1 MAIWYIDGG
10 NRLEGRCFVQGSK
23 NSVLPM
29 LAASVICG
37 AETELLNVPELNDV
51 TASLDILRCLGCE
64 ATQQGNDL
72 YINSA
77 NLSENKVPRE
87 MMQRMRSSVLFLG
100 ALLARCGE
108 AHIYAPGG
116 CKLGLRPIDLHID
129 VMKMLG
135 AEILQCDD
143 EIICRAD
150 KLKGAVINL
159 PVRSVGATENA
170 MLAACAA
177 EGKTEII
184 GAAMEP
190 EIVDLQEYLRKLG
203 AYIYGA
209 GTNRIVINGFKAE
222 KRAGHRVIPDRI
234 VASTILCACAACGGD
249 AELIGVIPEHF
260 SQTELFLNA
269 AGCDIIT
276 GKQNVRIHSDGNLR
290 GVGKVV
296 TETYPGFPTD
306 VQPLLMAALLKSKG
320 RTEFYENIFENRFG
334 QAAELKKFGADICVS
349 GNSAVLVGTEKL
361 TAAHVKAGDLRGGA
375 SLLIAAMAAEGKS
388 TVADDGFICRGYEK
402 FDYKLRRLGAD
413 ITMEM

>member
-37 AETELLNVPELNDV
+37 AETKLLNVPELSDV

-64 ATQQGNDL
+64 AEQHGNDV

-77 NLSENKVPRE
+77 GLSENTVPRE
-87 MMQRMRSSVLFLG
+87 KMQRMRSSVLFLG

-108 AHIYAPGG
+108 AHIYTPGG
-116 CKLGLRPIDLHID
+116 CKLGLRPIDLHLD
-129 VMKMLG
+129 VMKKLG
-135 AEILQCDD
+135 AEVLQCDD
-143 EIICRAD
+143 EIICRAH
-150 KLKGAVINL
+150 KLKGTVIKL

-170 MLAACAA
+170 MLAACGA
-177 EGKTEII
+177 EGKTEIH

-209 GTNRIVINGFKAE
+209 GTDCIVINGFKAE
-222 KRAGHRVIPDRI
+222 NMAGHRVIPDRI
-234 VASTILCACAACGGD
+234 VASTILCACAACGGNV
-249 AELIGVIPEHF
+249 ELVGVIPEHF

-269 AGCDIIT
+269 AGCDIIN
-276 GKQNVRIHSDGNLR
+276 GKRNVRIHSDGNLV
-290 GVGKVV
+290 GVRKIV
-296 TETYPGFPTD
+296 TEPYPGFPTD

-320 RTEFYENIFENRFG
+320 RTEFVENIFENRFA
-334 QAAELKKFGADICVS
+334 QAEELKKFGADICVS
-349 GNSAVLVGTEKL
+349 GNKAVLYGAEKL
-361 TAAHVKAGDLRGGA
+361 SPAQVKASDLRGGA
-375 SLLIAAMAAEGKS
+375 SLLIAAMNAEGRS
-388 TVADDGFICRGYEK
+388 VVSDNGLICRGYEN
-402 FDYKLRRLGAD
+402 FDIKLRCLGAD